1 MRSISVH
8 VYHRQDLC
16 PNAQRVLRPVDKR
29 LHQVGWP
36 PGLSRRQGGTWSRG
50 ALDRGPWT
58 VDRGPW
64 TPCAF
69 PALSIMFCVGTAN
82 MIGGGVMVSGGWMV
96 HRPGGVQLIEKTV
109 ERRRGRRK
117 AIQMN

>member
-1 MRSISVH
+1 
-8 VYHRQDLC
+8 
-16 PNAQRVLRPVDKR
+16 
-29 LHQVGWP
+29 
-36 PGLSRRQGGTWSRG
+36 
-50 ALDRGPWT
+50 
-58 VDRGPW
+58 
-64 TPCAF
+64 
-69 PALSIMFCVGTAN
+69 MFCVGTAN